1 MKSTKCLKLIH
12 HRTFQSCDLCLY
24 FTSPSKLIYLL
35 HPRLFN
41 KLNIKI
47 TMTITKVL
55 IMIIMRMRIIRM
67 LAVRRESYPVVVV
80 ALGRKPLRRKGN
92 LKHVR
97 VNTSINLI
105 QKLALISSA
114 RILRILFSFLL
125 ATCCCLAPMYDRI

>member
-1 MKSTKCLKLIH
+1 
-12 HRTFQSCDLCLY
+12 
-24 FTSPSKLIYLL
+24 
-35 HPRLFN
+35 
-41 KLNIKI
+41 
-47 TMTITKVL
+47 MTITKAI

-114 RILRILFSFLL
+114 RILRILFSFLWQPVVAWHQCMTEFSIL
-125 ATCCCLAPMYDRI
+125 NCVMLIIVIIVINIISNNHIIFIMNIIIIILLQGGEVSHHCLV